1 MNKEEHEPEY
11 LLGASSTTTSS
22 ALIVGNNTYQHHLD
36 FGDNAEDAA
45 GTVSRAR

>member
-22 ALIVGNNTYQHHLD
+22 LIVGNNTYQHHLD